1 MIKDNT
7 YNKRNIILVAII
19 WPIMGLIM
27 AIKHYNKF
35 NTKNIILYFCVL
47 FGFTFVIDETM
58 DGDRYAQRL
67 KDDYGKT
74 FSESA
79 LNEHISGL
87 YETSLD
93 FVQPVINFI
102 VSRFTDSHHVLFAVY
117 ALIFGYFWL
126 KTIDFV
132 NKRVQL
138 GRNKLTIVYTI
149 FLISLIPIFNIN
161 GFRMWTAA
169 WIFIYG
175 ALHVVVH
182 KDWRYLLVSFAA
194 CTVHFSFLT
203 VNLIL
208 LLWLFVG
215 NHKWIYLGIALVTF
229 AISELDLAIVRSYA
243 QMISPALESKANA
256 YASDAYA
263 DNVAQLRGNDAWF
276 MQLSPMFTRYL
287 LLLNLLLMIFVSI
300 KKKLPKSELN
310 LLNFTLL
317 FLAYA
322 NIANLVPSGGRFM
335 TVYFVFATILSI
347 VLFSKYYYRRLD
359 SPYGLISLGV
369 VLLSVLITF
378 RVAAPTLN
386 TILFAPSILIPFGY
400 DLDWPLTD
408 WLF

>member
-1 MIKDNT
+1 MKDNT
-7 YNKRNIILVAII
+7 PKKSTLLMVVI
-19 WPIMGLIM
+19 WPILGLIM
-27 AIKHYNKF
+27 AIRHYNSF
-35 NTKNIILYFCVL
+35 NAKNIILYFCVL
-47 FGFTFVIDETM
+47 FGFTFVIDEAM

-93 FVQPVINFI
+93 FVQPLINFI

-149 FLISLIPIFNIN
+149 FLISLITIFNLK
-161 GFRMWTAA
+161 GFRMLTAA

-175 ALHVVVH
+175 ALHVVFK

-203 VNLIL
+203 ANFIL

-215 NHKWIYLGIALVTF
+215 NHKWVYLIIA
-229 AISELDLAIVRSYA
+229 
-243 QMISPALESKANA
+243 
-256 YASDAYA
+256 
-263 DNVAQLRGNDAWF
+263 
-276 MQLSPMFTRYL
+276 
-287 LLLNLLLMIFVSI
+287 
-300 KKKLPKSELN
+300 
-310 LLNFTLL
+310 
-317 FLAYA
+317 
-322 NIANLVPSGGRFM
+322 
-335 TVYFVFATILSI
+335 
-347 VLFSKYYYRRLD
+347 
-359 SPYGLISLGV
+359 
-369 VLLSVLITF
+369 
-378 RVAAPTLN
+378 
-386 TILFAPSILIPFGY
+386 
-400 DLDWPLTD
+400 
-408 WLF
+408 